1 MPKWKYGKRDLPNSR
16 DNGISGAY
24 DDAWSRC
31 GVATTG
37 LSPAGQHP
45 DRSPNIFMRI
55 AFFGGSFDP
64 PHRGHLAI
72 ARAAAEAFGLDRVL
86 LAPTGRQP
94 HKPGGSN
101 ASFADR
107 LGMVTAMCADN
118 PKLEPSELDAPRSD
132 GALNYTI
139 DTLHELS
146 TNLGASDRLFAIV
159 GADAFVD
166 LPRWRDPKGL
176 LDAAEWIVVSR
187 PGFSGVDL
195 SAVLRTL
202 EASPAQAERVH
213 LLNGVDDPASATD
226 VRALL
231 RAGDDC
237 SGLLTPG
244 VLEYIREHHLYG
256 T

>member
-1 MPKWKYGKRDLPNSR
+1 
-16 DNGISGAY
+16 
-24 DDAWSRC
+24 
-31 GVATTG
+31 
-37 LSPAGQHP
+37 
-45 DRSPNIFMRI
+45 MRLG
-55 AFFGGSFDP
+55 FFGGSFDP

-72 ARAAAEAFGLDRVL
+72 AQAALDAFALDRVL

-94 HKPGGSN
+94 LKPVGSA

-107 LGMVTAMCADN
+107 LAMAAILCADT
-118 PKLEPSELDAPRSD
+118 PKLEPSALDTPRSD

-139 DTLHELS
+139 DTLNQLRAELS
-146 TNLGASDRLFAIV
+146 SEDSLFVLV
-159 GADAFVD
+159 GADAFLD

-187 PGFSGVDL
+187 PGVGSVDL
-195 SAVLRTL
+195 DAILGSLD
-202 EASPAQAERVH
+202 ASPAQVERVH

-226 VRALL
+226 IRALL

-237 SGLLTPG
+237 SSLLTPG